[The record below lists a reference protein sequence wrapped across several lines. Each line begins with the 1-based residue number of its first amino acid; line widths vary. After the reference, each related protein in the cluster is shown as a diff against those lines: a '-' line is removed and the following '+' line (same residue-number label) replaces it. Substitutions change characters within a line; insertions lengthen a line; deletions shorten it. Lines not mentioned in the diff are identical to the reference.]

1 MRRIILSLILLILI
15 LVASPCY
22 AASLSLDCTDGE
34 SLTSFVGE
42 VRSRSIAG
50 DTLIIADRDIC
61 AREMIAVKTET
72 DAEGNEIVIRPAI
85 LGCFQFKGDDV
96 SIFIGERI
104 ITGKTSM
111 QGNQLTITNITD
123 TGVRE

>member
-1 MRRIILSLILLILI
+1 MRKILIILLLILI
-15 LVASPCY
+15 ASPCY

-72 DAEGNEIVIRPAI
+72 DAEGNVTVIRPAI
-85 LGCFQFKGDDV
+85 LGCFQFKGDEV
-96 SIFIGERI
+96 SIFIGQRVIRGKTAFSGQQLI
-104 ITGKTSM
+104 ITD
-111 QGNQLTITNITD
+111 ITD
-123 TGVRE
+123 GGAE